1 MATKRQIVTEFRRRE
16 IVNAARSIFAR
27 EGFANGVMDDIA
39 KEAKIAK
46 GTLYLYF
53 RSKKEVYRAVLDEDM
68 ETLKRTTIERIDA
81 AQTLREKIKAFILT
95 RFENAEAK
103 REFFQIMDSEFG
115 GASFTRSQ
123 YRSWLAEP
131 VVHLAAAI
139 GAACESGEIRSVP
152 AQEVAWMIADMTRG
166 IIQRRL
172 LGERKPTV
180 AEEAEMLVEFVWGA
194 MENGP
199 KARRAIRG

>member
-1 MATKRQIVTEFRRRE
+1 MATKKQIVTEFRRRE
-16 IVNAARSIFAR
+16 IVDAARSIFAR

-81 AQTLREKIKAFILT
+81 AKTLREKVKAFILT

-139 GAACESGEIRSVP
+139 KDESESGEIRAVP
-152 AQEVAWMIADMTRG
+152 AEKVAWMIADMTRG
-166 IIQRRL
+166 IIQRSL
-172 LGERKPTV
+172 LGQPRSPLN
-180 AEEAEMLVEFVWGA
+180 EEAEILLNFVWA
-194 MENGP
+194 ALANP
-199 KARRAIRG
+199 RRSRH